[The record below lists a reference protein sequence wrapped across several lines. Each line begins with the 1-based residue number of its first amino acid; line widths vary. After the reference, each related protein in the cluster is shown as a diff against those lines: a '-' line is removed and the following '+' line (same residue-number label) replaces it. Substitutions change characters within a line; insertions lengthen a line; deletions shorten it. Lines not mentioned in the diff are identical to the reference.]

1 MLKLFITSFLL
12 ILTFTSVSFAYLG
25 PGMGGGI
32 ILATLGVIIAIFA
45 SLFAIIWYPLRKL
58 LKKKNKKLKKNKIDN

>member
-58 LKKKNKKLKKNKIDN
+58 FKKKNKKLKKNKIDN